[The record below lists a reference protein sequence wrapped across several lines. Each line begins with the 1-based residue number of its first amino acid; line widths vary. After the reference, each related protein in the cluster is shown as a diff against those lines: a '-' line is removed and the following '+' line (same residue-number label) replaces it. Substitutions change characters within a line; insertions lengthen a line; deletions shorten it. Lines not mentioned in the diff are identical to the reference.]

1 MKIATSVTVFQDAVG
16 IRLSATYSV
25 VDDNGKIIEDNK
37 RANKVVTEPEA
48 RNLALSMIDYAQNFI
63 NTLDD

>member
-63 NTLDD
+63 NTLDG